1 MKKIELHWQIL
12 IAILFAAI
20 SGWIVNQNIASGVP
34 DPTILGISV
43 IGFFK
48 YIGTLFLNA
57 LKMIIVPLI
66 FSSITVGVAGIG
78 SGGNLG
84 RLGGKTL
91 LFYVSTTLA
100 AILVGLVLINIVS
113 PGYQEGEP
121 VGDMLALDNSGEE
134 IANVAEEV
142 VSFVQH
148 QQSQHFLTQ
157 ESLAHP
163 SHFFDRVLIAQVQQQ
178 QS

>member
-1 MKKIELHWQIL
+1 M
-12 IAILFAAI
+12 
-20 SGWIVNQNIASGVP
+20 NQNIASGVS
-34 DPTILGISV
+34 DPSILGISV

-91 LFYVSTTLA
+91 L
-100 AILVGLVLINIVS
+100 
-113 PGYQEGEP
+113 
-121 VGDMLALDNSGEE
+121 
-134 IANVAEEV
+134 
-142 VSFVQH
+142 
-148 QQSQHFLTQ
+148 
-157 ESLAHP
+157 
-163 SHFFDRVLIAQVQQQ
+163 
-178 QS
+178 

>member
-34 DPTILGISV
+34 DPSILGISV

-134 IANVAEEV
+134 IANVAEGRGPGDIANV
-142 VSFVQH
+142 FITMVPPNIFKAAADGQILGIIFFA
-148 QQSQHFLTQ
+148 FL
-157 ESLAHP
+157 
-163 SHFFDRVLIAQVQQQ
+163 FG
-178 QS
+178 